1 MLPAVSEHGGDQLH
15 GARLA
20 GIDGLRFCGPYG
32 SWRHGSSSGKVAN
45 AKRCTGTERWD
56 LNGNAFNCGKG
67 YSYSVAGMQELV
79 TAVRRAGARNLVLL
93 AGIGYAND
101 LSQRL
106 KYKPRDPR
114 GNIAASWH
122 VYPSTACATM
132 DCWNRQ
138 VARVASAVPLV
149 ATEIGEADCRGDF
162 VVPAMK
168 WLDEHG
174 GSYQAWVWNAWG
186 CANLQLMTDYRTGRP
201 TGYGRAIRN
210 HFRELA
216 AP

>member
-1 MLPAVSEHGGDQLH
+1 MTTALPDWAQTSMLPAVS
-15 GARLA
+15 
-20 GIDGLRFCGPYG
+20 
-32 SWRHGSSSGKVAN
+32 
-45 AKRCTGTERWD
+45 
-56 LNGNAFNCGKG
+56 
-67 YSYSVAGMQELV
+67 
-79 TAVRRAGARNLVLL
+79 
-93 AGIGYAND
+93 
-101 LSQRL
+101 
-106 KYKPRDPR
+106 
-114 GNIAASWH
+114 
-122 VYPSTACATM
+122 
-132 DCWNRQ
+132 
-138 VARVASAVPLV
+138 
-149 ATEIGEADCRGDF
+149 DCRGDF